1 MFKETL
7 QLKNKT
13 IPFYLENLELILIH
27 DSKLEL
33 SALDSLNQLSEKIVV
48 SSLLVSISIGHIL
61 SQRYITT
68 FTTISNHLGANQ

>member
-33 SALDSLNQLSEKIVV
+33 SALDSLNQLSTHSAFDLPVHGRQLHARV
-48 SSLLVSISIGHIL
+48 AL
-61 SQRYITT
+61 
-68 FTTISNHLGANQ
+68 